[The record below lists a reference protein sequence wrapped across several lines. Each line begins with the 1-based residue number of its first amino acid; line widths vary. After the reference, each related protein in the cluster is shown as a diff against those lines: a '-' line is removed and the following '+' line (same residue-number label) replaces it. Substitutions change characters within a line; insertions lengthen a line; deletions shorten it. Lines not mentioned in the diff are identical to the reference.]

1 MPAPKYKSLFS
12 LIVVIC
18 LLPRSG
24 DAQQD
29 SSPAAIA
36 RTLQQMRTLKL
47 VDSIGYEVPPDA
59 IPLLTQVKHQL
70 RDLFL
75 KTLND
80 SGPGTT
86 ATKAKSAFL
95 AQLGAAAVPGD
106 SREDEVYGHIW
117 SINVEQRPHHPD
129 LLIFS
134 PELSIACGNDSPL
147 YIFQKN
153 GGQWRLLIAVEA
165 NGYTQV
171 KDALGGLQYEL
182 SPPDKHGNWFLV
194 YAHYFPWCTS
204 FWNAVSYAVLR
215 PGAGP
220 Y

>member
-1 MPAPKYKSLFS
+1 MLAPKYKSLFS
-12 LIVVIC
+12 LIAVIC
-18 LLPRSG
+18 LLPLSG

-95 AQLGAAAVPGD
+95 AQLGAAGIAVPGD

-117 SINVEQRPHHPD
+117 SINVEQRFGHPD

-147 YIFQKN
+147 YVFQKN
-153 GGQWRLLIAVEA
+153 GGQWRLLIAVES
-165 NGYTQV
+165 NGYTPE
-171 KDALGGLQYEL
+171 KGALGGLQYEL
-182 SPPDKHGNWFLV
+182 SPPDKQRHWSLV
-194 YAHYFPWCTS
+194 YA
-204 FWNAVSYAVLR
+204 
-215 PGAGP
+215 P